1 MPSTGSCYPPSL
13 HKSNEKPLL
22 LRDPLRDAKFGST
35 TLSRLHDDLHIMAQ
49 GDEEPHQAFYRIAA
63 ELACQH
69 CRYLGLIDANELS
82 GGRLRQMPL
91 PDGPVD
97 LNDQAGLDQVFAG
110 VGQAEVCED
119 VARAGLPS
127 ARSKLTQVCLAELTH
142 EFVHKTG
149 GGTGRLA
156 RWPEA
161 KVRA

>member
-1 MPSTGSCYPPSL
+1 
-13 HKSNEKPLL
+13 
-22 LRDPLRDAKFGST
+22 
-35 TLSRLHDDLHIMAQ
+35 MAQ
-49 GDEEPHQAFYRIAA
+49 CDKEPHQPLDRIAA

-82 GGRLRQMPL
+82 RGRLGQL
-91 PDGPVD
+91 SLADGPVD

-110 VGQAEVCED
+110 VGQAEVRED
-119 VARAGLPS
+119 VSRAGLPS

-142 EFVHKTG
+142 EFAHKTG
-149 GGTGRLA
+149 GGAGRLA